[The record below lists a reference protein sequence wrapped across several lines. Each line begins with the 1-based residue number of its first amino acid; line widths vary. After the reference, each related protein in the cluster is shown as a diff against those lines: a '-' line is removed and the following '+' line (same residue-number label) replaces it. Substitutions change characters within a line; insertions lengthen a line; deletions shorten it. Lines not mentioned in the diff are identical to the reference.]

1 MSKGVLTIEDKKPT
15 VFPKSKHVK
24 VNDRDLMKESLFKEA
39 YDLRVMIK
47 STTYN
52 DEKWNWD
59 MVVLNFRDTLGKN
72 YGLVEYF
79 KPGADN
85 STDHVDF
92 EFEDKEGNWKVIRFD
107 ETNSEKGSIFFAAE
121 TEMKEMMQRRLRG
134 EE

>member
-1 MSKGVLTIEDKKPT
+1 MAKGVLTIEDKKPIE
-15 VFPKSKHVK
+15 FPKSKYVK
-24 VNDRDLMKESLFKEA
+24 VTDRDLMKEAMFKDA
-39 YDLRVMIK
+39 YGVDTKIK

-79 KPGADN
+79 KPGEDN

-92 EFEDKEGNWKVIRFD
+92 EFEDKEGTWKTIRFD
-107 ETNSEKGSIFFAAE
+107 ETNSDKGSIFFAAE
-121 TEMKEMMQRRLRG
+121 TAMKEMMQRRLRG
-134 EE
+134 ED